1 MPTAK
6 AALVAH
12 PDFKLLDFEGDAEND
27 YKVSEEEVNI
37 GISLKKGNTELK
49 DSINSVLDKMDK
61 TEFEKMMDEAIKV
74 QPLGV

>member
-1 MPTAK
+1 MTIR
-6 AALVAH
+6 
-12 PDFKLLDFEGDAEND
+12 F
-27 YKVSEEEVNI
+27 
-37 GISLKKGNTELK
+37 LKKGNTELK